1 MNDGESLEVL
11 KSHCGDS
18 LSGHSSSIRPPPP
31 QLLRLNILR
40 RQAIQPCRLLGS
52 RSKPTQ
58 AGDAATRGRC
68 VSFQTEAV
76 SEFPGQPHSCLHLNG
91 LFTVCRRFLI
101 PLLRL
106 FVISQTPPY
115 PFPIVR
121 PWESVSSLWQTPPT
135 SSRTTHHPSGLSYQ
149 TGVIVNQ
156 THLASFRGLR

>member
-18 LSGHSSSIRPPPP
+18 LSGHSSSIRTVAAQHLSSSGYTTLSPA
-31 QLLRLNILR
+31 RLAL
-40 RQAIQPCRLLGS
+40 
-52 RSKPTQ
+52 KPSQ

-106 FVISQTPPY
+106 FVISQTTPP
-115 PFPIVR
+115 PPSPLLGPGNLFQVFGRHPPR
-121 PWESVSSLWQTPPT
+121 PLAPPTIPLVCIIRRVSS
-135 SSRTTHHPSGLSYQ
+135 
-149 TGVIVNQ
+149 
-156 THLASFRGLR
+156 